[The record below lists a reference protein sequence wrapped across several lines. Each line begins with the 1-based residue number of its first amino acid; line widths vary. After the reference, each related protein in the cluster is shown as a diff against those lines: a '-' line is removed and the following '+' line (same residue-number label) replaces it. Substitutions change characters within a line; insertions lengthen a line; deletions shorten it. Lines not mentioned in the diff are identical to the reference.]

1 MHILIVVFVLY
12 LCVFVVYK
20 LHKMCVLHLTET
32 VTTII
37 NTNRAQQSRGIRNLI
52 CFLYNYYTWGGGGSR
67 HIVRFKN
74 FSLVFRVFGSYI
86 CLISYLLYICLRYF
100 FCMLFTF
107 VAVVVVDKVWFD
119 MFEVMFW
126 GWLGG
131 GGAQVNKIRKH
142 LKTHQTRE
150 HTKHT
155 CCQAFYFWWGNQDKA
170 HYMVCLKLWA
180 GDNAVSVCF
189 TLIAFHKF
197 FAYV

>member
-1 MHILIVVFVLY
+1 MRATSNWDGHHN
-12 LCVFVVYK
+12 
-20 LHKMCVLHLTET
+20 HKHESSSTISGYPEFDMFSIQLLHLK
-32 VTTII
+32 
-37 NTNRAQQSRGIRNLI
+37 
-52 CFLYNYYTWGGGGSR
+52 GGGSR

-74 FSLVFRVFGSYI
+74 FSLIFRVFGSYI

-180 GDNAVSVCF
+180 GDLWVADNAVSVCF
-189 TLIAFHKF
+189 MLISFHKF